1 MIGIRPQTGLIR
13 TERLIRP
20 LVANNSGSAI
30 YGAGDHPVVVSK
42 AGDVGFSKRNGQFLR
57 LRQRD
62 HRVDGTAILV
72 GYRYG
77 VSCGSE
83 TGGIRSISNTGIA
96 PGIAETTRAS
106 GSDYRNS
113 TAIVLEAIEVR
124 AGNVDAQGSG
134 CRNIDRIGGHTSV
147 GIGYGHR
154 VHIFA

>member
-30 YGAGDHPVVVSK
+30 YGAGDHTVVVSK
-42 AGDVGFSKRNGQFLR
+42 AGDVGFGERNGQFLR
-57 LRQRD
+57 LRQCD

-96 PGIAETTRAS
+96 PGVAETARAS
-106 GSDYRNS
+106 GGDHGNG
-113 TAIVLEAIEVR
+113 TAIILEAIKIT
-124 AGNVDAQGSG
+124 AGNVDAQRSG
-134 CRNIDRIGGHTSV
+134 GRHIDRIGRYTAV
-147 GIGYGHR
+147 GIGHGHC
-154 VHIFA
+154 VNIFA